1 MATEE
6 VPYHITA
13 VNDHLKVQL
22 LPELN
27 ESAWD
32 ELESL
37 GDTLLTE
44 VKNQQS
50 PSVIIDLTRLDFI
63 NSSLVAIV
71 IQVWKLVDEQGGKTA
86 ILNTSEM
93 VEEVLN
99 ISGLKKVWFITA
111 SEEEAVAHLSQ
122 AVKQERI
129 ERRRTFS
136 MPILLGIV
144 AVLSAVACFALYIS
158 DTLTLDP
165 KIALGATISF
175 SLAGLL
181 LGATALKDRR
191 KNLRILGVV
200 VLISSLV
207 LGGLGLFKLI

>member
-37 GDTLLTE
+37 GDTLLVE
-44 VKNQQS
+44 VKNQPS
-50 PSVIIDLTRLDFI
+50 PTVIIDLTKLDFI

-93 VEEVLN
+93 VEEVLK
-99 ISGLKKVWFITA
+99 ISGLKKVWYIT
-111 SEEEAVAHLSQ
+111 STEEEAIAHLSQ
-122 AVKQERI
+122 AARQERI
-129 ERRRTFS
+129 ERRRMFS

-144 AVLSAVACFALYIS
+144 AVLSAVACFALSIS
-158 DTLTLDP
+158 ESLKLDP
-165 KIALGATISF
+165 KVALGATISF
-175 SLAGLL
+175 SIAGLL
-181 LGATALKDRR
+181 LGATALKDKR
-191 KNLRILGVV
+191 KNLRILGII
-200 VLISSLV
+200 VLISSLI
-207 LGGLGLFKLI
+207 LGGLGLYKLI